1 MISGYP
7 WEGEQRMERAGG
19 SWDAGN
25 VLLFD
30 VDPDKGVLN

>member
-7 WEGEQRMERAGG
+7 WEGEQRMGRAGG
-19 SWDAGN
+19 SWN
-25 VLLFD
+25 VLLLD